1 MPRNPLLVLGLVT
14 LAAVPAAG
22 QSTFTPVFQ
31 APYRA
36 FARHEIGASLSDP
49 GSGMALEGFYKI
61 GYQKFDIGVRAGFW
75 NPSGAGGNIF
85 LIGGDARTRVITHNE
100 GFPLDGA
107 LTLGLG
113 FQSGNGASTGFIP
126 IGLSLGR
133 RIDIEGSK
141 TSFIPYFQPVLT
153 PTFGDV
159 SDMFFSVGL
168 GADFKFSPQFDLRVS
183 GAIGDMDGVSVSF
196 AFLQ

>member
-1 MPRNPLLVLGLVT
+1 MRRNALLVLGLSAF
-14 LAAVPAAG
+14 AAAPAAA
-22 QSTFTPVFQ
+22 QSTYTPVFQ

-49 GSGMALEGFYKI
+49 GNGMALEGFYKI
-61 GYQKFDIGVRAGFW
+61 GQKNFDIGIRAGIW
-75 NPSGAGGNIF
+75 DPSGPAGNLF

-100 GFPLDGA
+100 SFPLDGA

-113 FQSGNGASTGFIP
+113 FQSGNGTSNGFIP

-133 RIDIEGSK
+133 RIDLEGSR

-159 SDMFFSVGL
+159 SDVFFSVGL
-168 GADFKFSPQFDLRVS
+168 GVDIKLTPEFDLRVS
-183 GAIGDMDGVSVSF
+183 GAIGDMDGISVSA
-196 AFLQ
+196 AFIR